1 MSTFLILFFVTTRKE
16 QTKDLSVNEK
26 LVMNGLY
33 DLYLSKE
40 RCKLITTM
48 SKKMMM
54 MMVFMK
60 MMVSMIMMVIMMMIN
75 CKMTVM
81 IMLAL
86 MTKNG
91 DDNERST
98 PSAEN
103 SDRNMASMLCVR

>member
-1 MSTFLILFFVTTRKE
+1 MLYNIRKKGSVQKGSEYISDTFFVTIRKE
-16 QTKDLSVNEK
+16 HTKNLSVNEK

-33 DLYLSKE
+33 YLYLLKE

-75 CKMTVM
+75 SEMDCT
-81 IMLAL
+81 
-86 MTKNG
+86 T
-91 DDNERST
+91 DTS
-98 PSAEN
+98 
-103 SDRNMASMLCVR
+103 